1 MTEPAA
7 PSSTSDPELE
17 QALERARTTNPAGTG
32 FNKGTLAMAA
42 LILAGGGFLGG
53 YLVDGRGGDEL
64 SGPGGMV
71 VHEGPGPGDVR
82 PANLTIGTIESI
94 SGNTFTVKTESG
106 DSVKVQ
112 VVDDTTIRINK
123 EGSITDLAKGDNV
136 VVNGQRDGDTIEA
149 ENVGSGMVM
158 RKEGGAA
165 RIGG

>member
-1 MTEPAA
+1 MTD
-7 PSSTSDPELE
+7 PSTPSATPDSELE
-17 QALERARTTNPAGTG
+17 QALERARTANPAGPG
-32 FNKGTLAMAA
+32 LNKGTLALAA

-53 YLVDGRGGDEL
+53 YLAGGRGGDEL
-64 SGPGGMV
+64 GGPGGMV

-94 SGNTFTVKTESG
+94 SGDTFTVKTESG
-106 DSVKVQ
+106 DIVKVQ

-123 EGSITDLAKGDNV
+123 EGSISDLAKGDDV

-149 ENVGSGMVM
+149 ENIGSGMVM